1 MWLELEDIHGAR
13 AVVDRTYE
21 PSQFPDADE
30 EYRVR
35 GAVRL
40 VCEVEK
46 AEVRV
51 RLAGRVTAMLE
62 LTCSRCLEPLPWPID
77 AAFDLTYLPQAQN
90 VGEGEIEIEEDDLAT
105 AFYEGEAIDLGQLMR
120 EQFYLSLPMKPL
132 CQPSC
137 AGLCPE
143 CGANLNAVRCAC
155 RHEWEDPRLA
165 VLKRLLADRPGS

>member
-1 MWLELEDIHGAR
+1 MRLELADIHGAR

-21 PSQFPDADE
+21 ASQFPDAGE

-35 GAVRL
+35 GDVRL
-40 VCEVEK
+40 VCQVEK
-46 AEVRV
+46 AEVQV
-51 RLAGRVTAMLE
+51 RLAGRLTAMLE
-62 LTCSRCLEPLPWPID
+62 LTCSRCLEPLPWPVD

-90 VGEGEIEIEEDDLAT
+90 VGEGEIEVEEDDLAT

-132 CQPSC
+132 CRPSC

-143 CGANLNAVRCAC
+143 CGANLNAERCGC

-165 VLKRLLADRPGS
+165 VLKRWLERPGS